1 MFNGGAADRKKEDR
15 RPFDDYVRKPFDDYV
30 RDFRFQHD
38 LIDRKITW
46 LLTSQ
51 TILFAAL
58 GLTIDAPVL
67 DLVRVIG
74 WLGLAICIAVAIGLV
89 GNIMA
94 KIFVYRDYRER
105 LTGVERVRFGV
116 RGWTTCFGIATDV
129 LIPAAFIGAWI
140 SVLRNAEAIVKA
152 ANGA

>member
-1 MFNGGAADRKKEDR
+1 MFNGGAAHQNDED
-15 RPFDDYVRKPFDDYV
+15 RKPFDDYV

-58 GLTIDAPVL
+58 GLTTAAPVL
-67 DLVRVIG
+67 DLVHVIG
-74 WLGLAICIAVAIGLV
+74 LLGLAICIAVVIGLV
-89 GNIMA
+89 GNIVA
-94 KIFVYRDYRER
+94 KYCVYRDYRER
-105 LTGVERVRFGV
+105 LESVRFGV
-116 RGWTTCFGIATDV
+116 RGWTTWFGIATDV

-140 SVLRNAEAIVKA
+140 FVLRNAEDIVNA